1 MYLCVCLYDVF
12 SSRRQARL
20 RGAWWNN
27 NDIINNSINNKGN
40 NNKLKVKVW
49 PRYHNIITTTTPVS

>member
-20 RGAWWNN
+20 RGAWNN
-27 NDIINNSINNKGN
+27 NDIINSINNNNN

>member
-20 RGAWWNN
+20 RGAWNN